1 MQGFKS
7 LLSSPK
13 IAAIYTLDAPFM
25 SVTIYHNPRCSKSR
39 ETLNLL
45 QSKNIE
51 PSVVEYLKT
60 PLSHE
65 QISILVS
72 QLGFNSARDLMRTK
86 EEKYKAL
93 NLKDENDESVL
104 ITAMVENPKL
114 IERPIVVNNNKAAL
128 GRPPENVLSVL

>member
-1 MQGFKS
+1 M
-7 LLSSPK
+7 SSPK
-13 IAAIYTLDAPFM
+13 IAAIYTLDVLFM

-65 QISILVS
+65 QISTLVS

-86 EEKYKAL
+86 EEQYKAL
-93 NLKDENDESVL
+93 NLKDENSESVL
-104 ITAMVENPKL
+104 IDAMVENPKL
-114 IERPIVVNNNKAAL
+114 IERPIVVSNNKAAL

>member
-1 MQGFKS
+1 M
-7 LLSSPK
+7 SSPK
-13 IAAIYTLDAPFM
+13 IAAIYTLDVLFM

-65 QISILVS
+65 QISTLVS

-86 EEKYKAL
+86 EEQYNAL
-93 NLKDENDESVL
+93 NLKDENSESVL
-104 ITAMVENPKL
+104 IDAMVENPKL

>member
-1 MQGFKS
+1 
-7 LLSSPK
+7 
-13 IAAIYTLDAPFM
+13 M

-51 PSVVEYLKT
+51 PYVVEYLKT

-65 QISILVS
+65 QISTLVS
-72 QLGFNSARDLMRTK
+72 QLGFDSVRSLMRTK
-86 EEKYKAL
+86 EEQYKAL
-93 NLKDENDESVL
+93 NLKDENSESVL
-104 ITAMVENPKL
+104 IDAMVNHPKL

>member
-1 MQGFKS
+1 M
-7 LLSSPK
+7 SSPK
-13 IAAIYTLDAPFM
+13 IAAIYTLDVLFM

-65 QISILVS
+65 QISTLVS

-86 EEKYKAL
+86 EEQYKAL
-93 NLKDENDESVL
+93 NLKDENSESVL
-104 ITAMVENPKL
+104 IDAMVNHPKL

-128 GRPPENVLSVL
+128 GRPPGNVLSVL

>member
-1 MQGFKS
+1 
-7 LLSSPK
+7 
-13 IAAIYTLDAPFM
+13 M

-65 QISILVS
+65 QISTLVS

-86 EEKYKAL
+86 EEQYKAL
-93 NLKDENDESVL
+93 NLKDENSESEL
-104 ITAMVENPKL
+104 IDAMVNHPKL

>member
-1 MQGFKS
+1 
-7 LLSSPK
+7 
-13 IAAIYTLDAPFM
+13 M

-65 QISILVS
+65 QISTLIS

-86 EEKYKAL
+86 EEQYKAL
-93 NLKDENDESVL
+93 NLKNENSESEL
-104 ITAMVENPKL
+104 IDAMVNHPKL